1 MHLAPTERQQRLRAE
16 LRTYFRSLM
25 PDGPPPADDP
35 ARQRAVLRRIG
46 ADGLLGLGWPV
57 AYGGQ
62 GRGADEQF
70 VFFDEAYRAGAPV
83 SMVTL
88 NTVGPTLM
96 KYGSEEQKDF
106 FLPRILSG
114 DLVFA
119 IGYSEPSAGTD
130 LASLRTRAVRAGARA
145 GARTGAVQARALREG
160 EGEGGGKGGG
170 KGDGERGGGGDADGD
185 GGDGCRRE
193 GAGYYGGEGAG
204 DGDGDGGGGYGREGA
219 GYRGD
224 GGEGAG
230 YGGEGDWLIDGQ
242 KIFTSNAQNADWIWL
257 ACRTDPDA
265 PKHQGIS
272 ILLVPTDAPGFSWTP
287 IETVGGQTTTA
298 TYYDG
303 TRVPAG
309 NLVGEK
315 NGGWGLITN
324 QLNHERVALAAIGM
338 QAEDFYAAALEAART
353 PDPVTGRRRIDE
365 PWVRFQLAEVHARLA
380 ASRLLNWRL
389 VGDVGAGRLAP
400 GDASGVKVAG
410 TESAVAVYR
419 MCQHIVGADAL
430 VRSGS
435 PGVFGDG
442 ELERMNRAA
451 QINTFGGG
459 VSEVQ
464 REIVATMRLGM
475 KRGRR

>member
-16 LRTYFRSLM
+16 LRAYFARLLPAGPGSGADTDPNTQRSL
-25 PDGPPPADDP
+25 
-35 ARQRAVLRRIG
+35 LRRIG

-57 AYGGQ
+57 EYGGQ

-96 KYGSEEQKDF
+96 KYGTTEQKAY

-119 IGYSEPSAGTD
+119 IGYSEPEAGTD
-130 LASLRTRAVRAGARA
+130 LAALRTRAVR
-145 GARTGAVQARALREG
+145 
-160 EGEGGGKGGG
+160 
-170 KGDGERGGGGDADGD
+170 DGDA
-185 GGDGCRRE
+185 
-193 GAGYYGGEGAG
+193 
-204 DGDGDGGGGYGREGA
+204 
-219 GYRGD
+219 
-224 GGEGAG
+224 
-230 YGGEGDWLIDGQ
+230 WVVDGQ
-242 KIFTSNAQNADWIWL
+242 KVFTSNAQNADWIWL
-257 ACRTDPDA
+257 ACRTDPAA
-265 PKHQGIS
+265 PKHKGIS
-272 ILLVPTDAPGFSWTP
+272 IVLVPTGAPGFSWTP
-287 IETVGGQTTTA
+287 IETVGGLTTTA

-303 TRVPAG
+303 IRVPLG
-309 NLVGEK
+309 NLVGEE
-315 NGGWGLITN
+315 NAGWGLITN

-338 QAEDFYAAALEAART
+338 QAEDFYEAALTAACT
-353 PDPVTGRRRIDE
+353 PDPVTSERRVDHE
-365 PWVRFQLAEVHARLA
+365 WVKAKVAATHARLA
-380 ASRLLNWRL
+380 VNRLLSWRL
-389 VGDVGAGRLAP
+389 VGDVGAGNLAP
-400 GDASGVKVAG
+400 GDASGVKFTG
-410 TESAVAVYR
+410 TESAVETYR
-419 MCQHIVGADAL
+419 MCREIVGDAAL
-430 VRSGS
+430 IRGGS

-475 KRGRR
+475 KRGKR

>member
-16 LRTYFRSLM
+16 LRTYFRDLM

-35 ARQRAVLRRIG
+35 GRQRALLRRIG
-46 ADGLLGLGWPV
+46 ADGLLGIGWPV

-70 VFFDEAYRAGAPV
+70 VFFDESYRAGAPV

-96 KYGSEEQKDF
+96 KYGSEAQKEY
-106 FLPRILSG
+106 FLPRVLRG

-130 LASLRTRAVRAGARA
+130 LASLRTRAVR
-145 GARTGAVQARALREG
+145 EG
-160 EGEGGGKGGG
+160 ES
-170 KGDGERGGGGDADGD
+170 
-185 GGDGCRRE
+185 
-193 GAGYYGGEGAG
+193 
-204 DGDGDGGGGYGREGA
+204 
-219 GYRGD
+219 
-224 GGEGAG
+224 
-230 YGGEGDWLIDGQ
+230 WLIDGQ
-242 KIFTSNAQNADWIWL
+242 KIFTSNAQHADWIWL

-265 PKHQGIS
+265 PKHRGIS
-272 ILLVPTDAPGFSWTP
+272 IVLVPTDAPGFSWTP
-287 IETVGGQTTTA
+287 IETVGGLTTTA

-303 TRVPAG
+303 IRVPSS
-309 NLVGEK
+309 NLVGEE
-315 NGGWGLITN
+315 NGGWDLITN

-338 QAEDFYAAALEAART
+338 QAEDFYAAALRAART
-353 PDPVTGRRRIDE
+353 PDPVTGRRRVDE
-365 PWVRFQLAEVHARLA
+365 PWVRFRLAEVHARLA

-410 TESAVAVYR
+410 TESAVASYR
-419 MCQHIVGADAL
+419 MCQEVVGAQAL

-475 KRGRR
+475 TRGRR

>member
-16 LRTYFRSLM
+16 LRTYFRDLM

-35 ARQRAVLRRIG
+35 GRQRALLRRIG
-46 ADGLLGLGWPV
+46 ADGLLGIGWPV

-96 KYGSEEQKDF
+96 KYGSQAQKEY
-106 FLPRILSG
+106 FLPRVLRG

-130 LASLRTRAVRAGARA
+130 LASLRTRAVR
-145 GARTGAVQARALREG
+145 EG
-160 EGEGGGKGGG
+160 ES
-170 KGDGERGGGGDADGD
+170 
-185 GGDGCRRE
+185 
-193 GAGYYGGEGAG
+193 
-204 DGDGDGGGGYGREGA
+204 
-219 GYRGD
+219 
-224 GGEGAG
+224 
-230 YGGEGDWLIDGQ
+230 WLIDGQ
-242 KIFTSNAQNADWIWL
+242 KIFTSNAQHADWIWL

-265 PKHQGIS
+265 PKHRGIS
-272 ILLVPTDAPGFSWTP
+272 IVLVPTDAPGFSWTP
-287 IETVGGQTTTA
+287 IETVGGLTTTA

-303 TRVPAG
+303 IRVPSS
-309 NLVGEK
+309 NLVGEE
-315 NGGWGLITN
+315 NGGWELITN

-338 QAEDFYAAALEAART
+338 QAEDFYAAALRAVRT
-353 PDPVTGRRRIDE
+353 PDPVTGRRRVDE
-365 PWVRFQLAEVHARLA
+365 PWVRFRLAEVHARLA

-389 VGDVGAGRLAP
+389 VGDVGAGRPAP
-400 GDASGVKVAG
+400 GDVSGVKVAG
-410 TESAVAVYR
+410 TESAVASYR
-419 MCQHIVGADAL
+419 MCQEVVGAGAL

-475 KRGRR
+475 TRGRR

>member
-16 LRTYFRSLM
+16 LRAYFRDLM
-25 PDGPPPADDP
+25 PKGPPGTGDLEG
-35 ARQRAVLRRIG
+35 QRRLLRRIG
-46 ADGLLGLGWPV
+46 ADGMLGLGWPV
-57 AYGGQ
+57 EYGGQ
-62 GRGADEQF
+62 GRGPDEQF

-96 KYGSEEQKDF
+96 KYGTEEQKAS

-130 LASLRTRAVRAGARA
+130 LASLRTRAVR
-145 GARTGAVQARALREG
+145 
-160 EGEGGGKGGG
+160 
-170 KGDGERGGGGDADGD
+170 DADT
-185 GGDGCRRE
+185 
-193 GAGYYGGEGAG
+193 
-204 DGDGDGGGGYGREGA
+204 
-219 GYRGD
+219 
-224 GGEGAG
+224 
-230 YGGEGDWLIDGQ
+230 WVIDGQ

-257 ACRTDPDA
+257 ACRTAPQA

-272 ILLVPTDAPGFSWTP
+272 IILVPTGAPGFSWTP
-287 IETVGGQTTTA
+287 IETVGGLTTTA

-303 TRVPAG
+303 IRVPATH
-309 NLVGEK
+309 LVGEE

-338 QAEDFYAAALEAART
+338 QAEDFYAAALAFART
-353 PDPVTGRRRIDE
+353 PDPVTGERRIDA
-365 PWVRFQLAEVHARLA
+365 PWVRSRLAEAQARLA
-380 ASRLLNWRL
+380 ATRLLNWRL
-389 VGDVGAGRLAP
+389 VGDVGAGRLTP
-400 GDASGVKVAG
+400 GDASGVKFAG
-410 TESAVAVYR
+410 TESAVEVYR
-419 MCQHIVGADAL
+419 ICQEVTGEAGL
-430 VRSGS
+430 VRAGS
-435 PGVFGDG
+435 PGALALGTGGEG

-475 KRGRR
+475 RRGQR

>member
-1 MHLAPTERQQRLRAE
+1 MHLAPTERQRHLRAE
-16 LRTYFRSLM
+16 LRAYFRDVM
-25 PDGPPPADDP
+25 PDGPPDSTDVTE
-35 ARQRAVLRRIG
+35 QRRLLRRIG
-46 ADGLLGLGWPV
+46 ADGMLGLGWPV

-70 VFFDEAYRAGAPV
+70 VFFDEAHRAGAPV

-96 KYGSEEQKDF
+96 KYGTEEQKAA

-130 LASLRTRAVRAGARA
+130 LAALRTRAVR
-145 GARTGAVQARALREG
+145 
-160 EGEGGGKGGG
+160 
-170 KGDGERGGGGDADGD
+170 DGD
-185 GGDGCRRE
+185 G
-193 GAGYYGGEGAG
+193 
-204 DGDGDGGGGYGREGA
+204 
-219 GYRGD
+219 
-224 GGEGAG
+224 
-230 YGGEGDWLIDGQ
+230 WLIDGQ

-257 ACRTDPDA
+257 ACRTDPEA

-272 ILLVPTDAPGFSWTP
+272 IVLVPTDAPGFSWTP
-287 IETVGGQTTTA
+287 IETVGGLTTTA

-303 TRVPAG
+303 IRVPAA
-309 NLVGEK
+309 NLVGEE

-338 QAEDFYAAALEAART
+338 QAEDFYAAALDFART
-353 PDPVTGRRRIDE
+353 PDPVTGERRIDA
-365 PWVRFQLAEVHARLA
+365 PWVRSRLAEVHARLA
-380 ASRLLNWRL
+380 ATRLLNWRL
-389 VGDVGAGRLAP
+389 VGDVGADRLAP
-400 GDASGVKVAG
+400 GDASGVKVMG
-410 TESAVAVYR
+410 TESAVEVYR
-419 MCQHIVGADAL
+419 MCQEITGESGL
-430 VRSGS
+430 VRAGS
-435 PGVFGDG
+435 PGELGG
-442 ELERMNRAA
+442 GQLERMNRAA

-475 KRGRR
+475 RRGRR

>member
-16 LRTYFRSLM
+16 LRAYFRTLIPSPAPEA
-25 PDGPPPADDP
+25 PDE
-35 ARQRAVLRRIG
+35 RRALLRRIG

-57 AYGGQ
+57 EYGGQ

-96 KYGSEEQKDF
+96 KYGSDEQRSR
-106 FLPRILSG
+106 FLPGILRG

-130 LASLRTRAVRAGARA
+130 LASLRTRAVR
-145 GARTGAVQARALREG
+145 
-160 EGEGGGKGGG
+160 
-170 KGDGERGGGGDADGD
+170 DGD
-185 GGDGCRRE
+185 GWR
-193 GAGYYGGEGAG
+193 
-204 DGDGDGGGGYGREGA
+204 
-219 GYRGD
+219 
-224 GGEGAG
+224 
-230 YGGEGDWLIDGQ
+230 IDGQ
-242 KIFTSNAQNADWIWL
+242 KIFTSGAQHADWIWL
-257 ACRTDPDA
+257 ACRTDPEA
-265 PKHQGIS
+265 PKHRGIS

-287 IETVGGQTTTA
+287 IETVGGQITTA

-303 TRVPAG
+303 VHVPAG
-309 NLVGEK
+309 NLVGAEHD
-315 NGGWGLITN
+315 GWSLITD
-324 QLNHERVALAAIGM
+324 QLNHERVALAATGM
-338 QAEDFYAAALEAART
+338 QAEDFYEAALTAART
-353 PDPVTGRRRIDE
+353 PDPVTGRRRVDE
-365 PWVRFQLAEVHARLA
+365 PWIRFRLAEAHARLA
-380 ASRLLNWRL
+380 ANRLLSWRL
-389 VGDVGAGRLAP
+389 AGDVGAGRVAP
-400 GDASGVKVAG
+400 AEASGVKFAG
-410 TESAVAVYR
+410 TESAVATYR
-419 MCQHIVGADAL
+419 MCQEIVGETAL

-442 ELERMNRAA
+442 ELERLNRAA

-475 KRGRR
+475 RRGGRDRGER

>member
-1 MHLAPTERQQRLRAE
+1 MHLAPTERQRRLRAD
-16 LRTYFRSLM
+16 LRAYFRDVM
-25 PDGPPPADDP
+25 PDGPPDATDVVG
-35 ARQRAVLRRIG
+35 QRRLLRRIG
-46 ADGLLGLGWPV
+46 ADGMLGLGWPV
-57 AYGGQ
+57 EYGGQ

-96 KYGSEEQKDF
+96 KYGTEEQKAA

-114 DLVFA
+114 DVVFA

-130 LASLRTRAVRAGARA
+130 LAALRTRAVR
-145 GARTGAVQARALREG
+145 
-160 EGEGGGKGGG
+160 
-170 KGDGERGGGGDADGD
+170 DGD
-185 GGDGCRRE
+185 E
-193 GAGYYGGEGAG
+193 
-204 DGDGDGGGGYGREGA
+204 
-219 GYRGD
+219 
-224 GGEGAG
+224 
-230 YGGEGDWLIDGQ
+230 WLIDGQ

-257 ACRTDPDA
+257 ACRTALNAPAAPGAPGAPGVRDV
-265 PKHQGIS
+265 PKHRGIS

-287 IETVGGQTTTA
+287 IHTVGGLTTTA

-303 TRVPAG
+303 IRVPAA
-309 NLVGEK
+309 NLVGEE

-338 QAEDFYAAALEAART
+338 QAEDFYAAALDRART
-353 PDPVTGRRRIDE
+353 PDPVTGERRIDA
-365 PWVRFQLAEVHARLA
+365 PWVRSRLAEVHARLA
-380 ASRLLNWRL
+380 ATRLLNWRL

-400 GDASGVKVAG
+400 GDASGVKFMG
-410 TESAVAVYR
+410 TESAVEVYR
-419 MCQHIVGADAL
+419 MCQEIAGEAAL
-430 VRSGS
+430 VRAGS
-435 PGVFGDG
+435 PGGFGDG

-464 REIVATMRLGM
+464 RELVATMRLGM
-475 KRGRR
+475 RKGRR